1 MAHYLEKV
9 LNKAKSKSPHEMVA
23 KCHAALEKLG
33 ESSSD
38 KQQEELGK
46 YLGLMKV
53 SKGGPMQAFGSFCLH
68 GSCKLDCLWCCLG
81 PQEVNSGC
89 WKPVAGGS
97 PLY

>member
-23 KCHAALEKLG
+23 KCSASLEKLG
-33 ESSSD
+33 EGSSD

-53 SKGGPMQAFGSFCLH
+53 SMHALCVQSTNIDL
-68 GSCKLDCLWCCLG
+68 
-81 PQEVNSGC
+81 E
-89 WKPVAGGS
+89 
-97 PLY
+97 

>member
-33 ESSSD
+33 EGSSD

-53 SKGGPMQAFGSFCLH
+53 CTTVSAESCLEAASAMATGS
-68 GSCKLDCLWCCLG
+68 
-81 PQEVNSGC
+81 
-89 WKPVAGGS
+89 
-97 PLY
+97 